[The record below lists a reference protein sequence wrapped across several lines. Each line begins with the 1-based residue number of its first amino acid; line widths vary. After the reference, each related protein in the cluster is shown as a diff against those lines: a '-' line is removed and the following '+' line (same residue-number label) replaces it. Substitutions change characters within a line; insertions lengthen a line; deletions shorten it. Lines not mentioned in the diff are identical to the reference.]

1 MGSYKIFIVE
11 DDALVISHLEQILRD
26 YQYKIAGTAATGP
39 EAIKKIKETQPDL
52 VIMDI
57 RLRGEMDG
65 LQTAEKIRTEKSIPI
80 IFLTAYANEY
90 YLEKAQ
96 QNNSFSYLVKP
107 VRGIDLHSNI
117 QISLHRHKI
126 QERLT
131 ITNKV
136 LEIRQ
141 KVNRLF
147 LKIKSPEQLLKKI
160 STLLYDVPAFS
171 CVCILKNNPKSSFD
185 FFLAPDN
192 ASWVQN
198 FKSRI
203 SQKKLPY
210 CAQQALEKNT
220 LVTLESFHPECH
232 QCPLFSTYRSSKM
245 ISYPLRYKKHL
256 YGIIMILSPEEYARI
271 GFFQE
276 LIQDLGDDIAFALYN
291 IELEKT
297 KIQINKALQESEEK
311 YRILSEQSLTGVYL
325 IQEDKLVYANPKLAE
340 IFGYH
345 SPRLLVN
352 KNIADLLPENTL
364 PEIKKIITYLL
375 QGRGTDLK
383 YEFQAKKKDGSF
395 IDVETFGKRIQY
407 NGKPAVLGV
416 ILDITER
423 KKNIQTIQKL
433 SKAIEQS
440 PVATVITDT
449 SGTIE
454 YVNPAFTEI
463 TGYTYEEAIGQNPRI
478 LKSGKMP
485 EELYKDLWD
494 TITHGKVW
502 KGEMINRR
510 KDGALIWEYLV
521 ISPLFNEQGEI
532 THFLASKENITE
544 KKKLENDLLQKQKME
559 AIGRLAGGIAH
570 DFNNMLTVINGYSQ
584 LILHT
589 MSVDDPL
596 YKKIEQIYQAGERAK
611 NLTSQLLTFS
621 RKQIRQP
628 DILNLNTL
636 IHDMEKM
643 LTRLIGED
651 VQIITQLDE
660 KLWPIESDK
669 GQLEQIL
676 LNLAINAR
684 QAMPEGGQLRIRT
697 QNILLDESFVAT
709 HPGTKTGKHV
719 LLEITDT
726 GQGMDEETQKHIF
739 EPFFTTKPT
748 GQGTG
753 LGLATVYGI
762 VKQNEGH
769 IEVKSRLHHG
779 TTFSIYFPAVENT
792 LPKTPSHQDQSNEF
806 GGSETIFLVED
817 DPSVR
822 ELTSKSLNYFGYKV
836 IIAKNGR
843 EALQMTKAP
852 DFHFDLLIT
861 DVVMPEISGRKLV
874 DLIKAKHPT
883 LKVLFMSGYTEDHIS
898 EKGVQNK
905 EINFIQKP
913 FAPLELAKK
922 VRQILNA
929 H

>member
-11 DDALVISHLEQILRD
+11 DDALVIAHLEQILHD
-26 YQYKIAGTAATGP
+26 YQYRIAGTAATGP

-52 VIMDI
+52 IIMDI

-65 LQTAEKIRTEKSIPI
+65 LETAEKIRAEKCIPI
-80 IFLTAYANEY
+80 IFLTAFANEY
-90 YLEKAQ
+90 YLERAQ
-96 QNNSFSYLVKP
+96 ENNSFSYLVKP

-126 QERLT
+126 QQRLT

-136 LEIRQ
+136 LEVRQ

-147 LKIKSPEQLLKKI
+147 LKNKSPNQLLKKI
-160 STLLYDVPAFS
+160 STLLYEVPAFS
-171 CVCILKNNPKSSFD
+171 CVCILQGNENSPFEVY
-185 FFLAPDN
+185 LAPDD
-192 ASWVQN
+192 APWVHK
-198 FKSRI
+198 FKSQI
-203 SQKKLPY
+203 SERQLPY
-210 CAQQALEKNT
+210 CARQALEQKK
-220 LVTLESFHPECH
+220 LVVFESFHPECRS
-232 QCPLFSTYRSSKM
+232 CPLFQSYRSSKM
-245 ISYPLRYKKHL
+245 ISYPLFYKNHQ
-256 YGIIMILSPEEYARI
+256 YGVIMILSPEEYTRI
-271 GFFQE
+271 DFFQE
-276 LIQDLGDDIAFALYN
+276 LVQDLGDDIAFALYN
-291 IELEKT
+291 IELEKSQ
-297 KIQINKALQESEEK
+297 IQINKALQESEEK

-345 SPRLLVN
+345 SPRLLIN
-352 KNIADLLPENTL
+352 KNIAHLLPEKTL

-375 QGRGTDLK
+375 EGKATDMK

-395 IDVETFGKRIQY
+395 IDVETFGKRIHY

-449 SGTIE
+449 KGTIE

-485 EELYKDLWD
+485 DELYKDLWE
-494 TITHGKVW
+494 TITRGKVW

-510 KDGALIWEYLV
+510 KDGELIWEYLI
-521 ISPLFNEQGEI
+521 ISPLFNERGEI

-584 LILHT
+584 LILHK
-589 MSVDDPL
+589 MPKDDPL

-628 DILNLNTL
+628 DIINLNTL
-636 IHDMEKM
+636 IRDMEKM
-643 LTRLIGED
+643 LIRLIGED
-651 VQIITQLDE
+651 VQIVTRPDE
-660 KLWPIESDK
+660 NLWTIESDK
-669 GQLEQIL
+669 SQLEQIL

-684 QAMPEGGQLRIRT
+684 QAMPEGGQLRIST
-697 QNILLDESFVAT
+697 QNVVVDESFVAT
-709 HPGTKTGKHV
+709 HPGTKSGKYV
-719 LLEITDT
+719 LLKITDT
-726 GQGMDEETQKHIF
+726 GKGMDEETQKHIF

-762 VKQNEGH
+762 VKQNGGY
-769 IEVKSRLHHG
+769 IEVKSRLNHG
-779 TTFSIYFPAVENT
+779 TTFFIYFPAVESSFS
-792 LPKTPSHQDQSNEF
+792 PKPTNEEKSDDF
-806 GGSETIFLVED
+806 SGGETIFLVED

-822 ELTSKSLNYFGYKV
+822 ELTSKSLKYFGYKV
-836 IIAKNGR
+836 AIATNGR
-843 EALQMTKAP
+843 EALEMVKNAS
-852 DFHFDLLIT
+852 FRFDLLIT
-861 DVVMPEISGRKLV
+861 DVVMPEMSGRKLV
-874 DLIKAKHPT
+874 DLIRAKHPA
-883 LKVLFMSGYTEDHIS
+883 LKVLFMSGYTEDQIS

-913 FAPLELAKK
+913 FSPLELAKK
-922 VRQILNA
+922 VRQILDA

>member
-11 DDALVISHLEQILRD
+11 DDALVIAHLEQILHD
-26 YQYKIAGTAATGP
+26 YQYRIAGTAATGP

-52 VIMDI
+52 IIMDI

-65 LQTAEKIRTEKSIPI
+65 LETAEKIRAEKCIPI
-80 IFLTAYANEY
+80 IFLTAFANEY
-90 YLEKAQ
+90 YLERAQ
-96 QNNSFSYLVKP
+96 ENNSFSYLVKP

-126 QERLT
+126 QQRLT

-136 LEIRQ
+136 LEVRQ

-147 LKIKSPEQLLKKI
+147 LKNKSPNQLLKKI
-160 STLLYDVPAFS
+160 STLLYEVPAFS
-171 CVCILKNNPKSSFD
+171 CVCILQGNEDSPFEVY
-185 FFLAPDN
+185 LAPDD
-192 ASWVQN
+192 APWVHK
-198 FKSRI
+198 FKSQI
-203 SQKKLPY
+203 SERQLPY
-210 CAQQALEKNT
+210 CARQALEQKK
-220 LVTLESFHPECH
+220 LVVFESFHPECRS
-232 QCPLFSTYRSSKM
+232 CPLFQSYRSSKM
-245 ISYPLRYKKHL
+245 ISYPLFYKNHQ
-256 YGIIMILSPEEYARI
+256 YGVIMILSPEEYTRI
-271 GFFQE
+271 DFFQE
-276 LIQDLGDDIAFALYN
+276 LVQDLGDDIAFALYN
-291 IELEKT
+291 IELEKSQ
-297 KIQINKALQESEEK
+297 IQINKALQESEEK

-345 SPRLLVN
+345 SPRLLIN
-352 KNIADLLPENTL
+352 KNIADLLPEKTL
-364 PEIKKIITYLL
+364 PEIKRIITYLL
-375 QGRGTDLK
+375 DGKGTDMK

-395 IDVETFGKRIQY
+395 IDVETFGKRIHY

-449 SGTIE
+449 KGTIE

-485 EELYKDLWD
+485 DELYKDLWE
-494 TITHGKVW
+494 TITRGKVW

-510 KDGALIWEYLV
+510 KDGELIWEYLI
-521 ISPLFNEQGEI
+521 ISPLFNERGEI

-584 LILHT
+584 LILHK
-589 MSVDDPL
+589 MPKDDPL

-628 DILNLNTL
+628 DIINLNTL
-636 IHDMEKM
+636 IRDMEKM
-643 LTRLIGED
+643 LIRLIGED
-651 VQIITQLDE
+651 VQIVTRPDE
-660 KLWPIESDK
+660 NLWTIESDK
-669 GQLEQIL
+669 SQLEQIL

-684 QAMPEGGQLRIRT
+684 QAMPEGGQLRIST
-697 QNILLDESFVAT
+697 QNVVVDESFVAT
-709 HPGTKTGKHV
+709 HPGTKSGKYV
-719 LLEITDT
+719 LLKITDT
-726 GQGMDEETQKHIF
+726 GKGMDEETQKHIF

-762 VKQNEGH
+762 VKQNGGY
-769 IEVKSRLHHG
+769 IEVKSRLNHG
-779 TTFSIYFPAVENT
+779 TTFFIYFPAVESSFS
-792 LPKTPSHQDQSNEF
+792 PKPTNEEKSDDF
-806 GGSETIFLVED
+806 SGGETIFLVED

-822 ELTSKSLNYFGYKV
+822 ELTSKSLKYFGYKV
-836 IIAKNGR
+836 AIATNGR
-843 EALQMTKAP
+843 EALEMVKNAS
-852 DFHFDLLIT
+852 FRFDLLIT
-861 DVVMPEISGRKLV
+861 DVVMPEMSGRKLV
-874 DLIKAKHPT
+874 DLIRAKHPA
-883 LKVLFMSGYTEDHIS
+883 LKVLFMSGYTEDQIS

-913 FAPLELAKK
+913 FSPLELAKK
-922 VRQILNA
+922 VRQILDA

>member
-1 MGSYKIFIVE
+1 MGSHKIFIVE
-11 DDALVISHLEQILRD
+11 DDALVISHLQQILHD
-26 YQYKIAGTAATGP
+26 YQYKVAGTAATGP

-52 VIMDI
+52 IIMDI
-57 RLRGEMDG
+57 RLRGGMDG
-65 LQTAEKIRTEKSIPI
+65 LETAEKIRAEKSIPI
-80 IFLTAYANEY
+80 IFLTAFANEY
-90 YLEKAQ
+90 YLERAQ
-96 QNNSFSYLVKP
+96 ENNSFSYLVKP

-126 QERLT
+126 QQRLT

-136 LEIRQ
+136 LEVRQ

-147 LKIKSPEQLLKKI
+147 LKNKSPKQLLKKI
-160 STLLYDVPAFS
+160 STLLYEVPAFS
-171 CVCILKNNPKSSFD
+171 CVCILKDNGNDSFD
-185 FFLAPDN
+185 VYLAPDD
-192 ASWVQN
+192 APWAHK
-198 FKSRI
+198 FKSKI
-203 SQKKLPY
+203 SEKQLPHCARQALEQKKL
-210 CAQQALEKNT
+210 
-220 LVTLESFHPECH
+220 VTFENFHPEC
-232 QCPLFSTYRSSKM
+232 QNCPLFKSAPSSKM
-245 ISYPLRYKKHL
+245 ISYPLFYKNHRY
-256 YGIIMILSPEEYARI
+256 GVMMILSPEEYTRI
-271 GFFQE
+271 DFFPE

-291 IELEKT
+291 IELEES

-325 IQEDKLVYANPKLAE
+325 IQEDKLVYANPKLAK

-345 SPRLLVN
+345 SPRLLLN
-352 KNIADLLPENTL
+352 KNIADLLPEQSSH
-364 PEIKKIITYLL
+364 EIKKIITYLL
-375 QGRGTDLK
+375 EGKATELK
-383 YEFQAKKKDGSF
+383 YEFKAKKKDGSF
-395 IDVETFGKRIQY
+395 IDVETFGKRIHY

-423 KKNIQTIQKL
+423 KKNIRTIQKL

-449 SGTIE
+449 NGTIE

-463 TGYTYEEAIGQNPRI
+463 TGYTYEEVIGQNPRI
-478 LKSGKMP
+478 LKSGEMP
-485 EELYKDLWD
+485 DELYKDLWG
-494 TITHGKVW
+494 TITKGKVW

-510 KDGALIWEYLV
+510 KDGALIWEYLI
-521 ISPLFNEQGEI
+521 ISPLFNERGEI

-584 LILHT
+584 LILHK
-589 MSVDDPL
+589 MPKDDPL

-628 DILNLNTL
+628 DIINLNTL

-651 VQIITQLDE
+651 VQIITQSDE
-660 KLWPIESDK
+660 DLWAIESDRS
-669 GQLEQIL
+669 QLEQIL

-684 QAMPEGGQLRIRT
+684 QAMPEGGQLFIST
-697 QNILLDESFVAT
+697 KNIVLDESFAAT
-709 HPGTKTGKHV
+709 HPGAKTGKHV

-726 GQGMDEETQKHIF
+726 GRGMDEETQKHIF

-762 VKQNEGH
+762 VKQNDGY
-769 IEVKSRLHHG
+769 IEVKSHLNQG
-779 TTFSIYFPAVENT
+779 TSFSIYFPAAEAGFQ
-792 LPKTPSHQDQSNEF
+792 PKKTREEKSDDI

-836 IIAKNGR
+836 AIATNGR
-843 EALQMTKAP
+843 EALEMVKN
-852 DFHFDLLIT
+852 DSFRFDLLIT

-883 LKVLFMSGYTEDHIS
+883 LKVLFMSGYTEDQIS

-913 FAPLELAKK
+913 FSPLELAKK
-922 VRQILNA
+922 VRQILDA

>member
-11 DDALVISHLEQILRD
+11 DDALVIAHLEQILHD
-26 YQYKIAGTAATGP
+26 YQYRIAGTAATGP

-52 VIMDI
+52 IIMDI

-65 LQTAEKIRTEKSIPI
+65 LETAEKIRAEKSIPI
-80 IFLTAYANEY
+80 IFLTAFANEY
-90 YLEKAQ
+90 YLERAQ
-96 QNNSFSYLVKP
+96 ENNSFSYLVKP

-126 QERLT
+126 QQRLT

-136 LEIRQ
+136 LEVRQ

-147 LKIKSPEQLLKKI
+147 LKNKSPNQLLKKI
-160 STLLYDVPAFS
+160 STLLYEVPAFS
-171 CVCILKNNPKSSFD
+171 CVCILQGNENSPFEVY
-185 FFLAPDN
+185 LAPDD
-192 ASWVQN
+192 APWVHK
-198 FKSRI
+198 FKSQI
-203 SQKKLPY
+203 SERQLPY
-210 CAQQALEKNT
+210 CARQALEQKK
-220 LVTLESFHPECH
+220 LVVFESFHPECRS
-232 QCPLFSTYRSSKM
+232 CPLFQSYRSSKM
-245 ISYPLRYKKHL
+245 ISYPLFYKNHQ
-256 YGIIMILSPEEYARI
+256 YGVIMILSPEEYTRI
-271 GFFQE
+271 DFFQE
-276 LIQDLGDDIAFALYN
+276 LVQDLGDDIAFALYN
-291 IELEKT
+291 IELEKSQ
-297 KIQINKALQESEEK
+297 IQINKALQESEEK

-345 SPRLLVN
+345 SPRLLIN
-352 KNIADLLPENTL
+352 KNIADLLPEKTL
-364 PEIKKIITYLL
+364 PEIKRIITYLL
-375 QGRGTDLK
+375 DGKGTDMK

-395 IDVETFGKRIQY
+395 IDVETFGKRIHY

-449 SGTIE
+449 KGTIE

-485 EELYKDLWD
+485 DELYKDLWE
-494 TITHGKVW
+494 TITRGKVW

-510 KDGALIWEYLV
+510 KDGELIWEYLI
-521 ISPLFNEQGEI
+521 ISPLFNERGEI

-584 LILHT
+584 LILHK
-589 MSVDDPL
+589 MPKDDPL

-628 DILNLNTL
+628 DIINLNTL
-636 IHDMEKM
+636 IRDMEKM
-643 LTRLIGED
+643 LIRLIGED
-651 VQIITQLDE
+651 VQIVTRPDE
-660 KLWPIESDK
+660 NLWTIESDK
-669 GQLEQIL
+669 SQLEQIL

-684 QAMPEGGQLRIRT
+684 QAMPEGGQLRIST
-697 QNILLDESFVAT
+697 QNVVVDESFVAT
-709 HPGTKTGKHV
+709 HPGTKSGKYV
-719 LLEITDT
+719 LLKITDT
-726 GQGMDEETQKHIF
+726 GKGMDEETQKHIF

-762 VKQNEGH
+762 VKQNGGY
-769 IEVKSRLHHG
+769 IEVKSRLNHG
-779 TTFSIYFPAVENT
+779 TTFFIYFPAVESSFS
-792 LPKTPSHQDQSNEF
+792 PKPTNEEKSDDF
-806 GGSETIFLVED
+806 SGGETIFLVED

-822 ELTSKSLNYFGYKV
+822 ELTSKSLKYFGYKV
-836 IIAKNGR
+836 VIATNGR
-843 EALQMTKAP
+843 EALEMVKNAS
-852 DFHFDLLIT
+852 FRFDLLIT
-861 DVVMPEISGRKLV
+861 DVVMPEMSGRKLV
-874 DLIKAKHPT
+874 DLIRAKHPA
-883 LKVLFMSGYTEDHIS
+883 LKVLFMSGYTEDQIS

-913 FAPLELAKK
+913 FSPLELAKK
-922 VRQILNA
+922 VRQILDA